1 MGSASLAFS
10 LAEGPCR
17 VRLILWA
24 VLLWSSPALA
34 GGVNVRRWTTADGI
48 PVNGLNDVVRT
59 PDGYVWIATFGGL
72 VRFDGLRFEGVDTGR
87 DHRMGQRF
95 TALAVAPDGRLFAA
109 TEGRGLISLAQDR
122 ITVYPHEVHGFMHRE
137 GALWLGTDQ
146 GLMRAEADR
155 LVPLTPPAAGPVV
168 SAVHGPD
175 GVLWVGTR
183 GHGLQRFVDGRFLPG
198 PPLVQPW
205 ATAESVAAVEVAGGH
220 VWVAS
225 GAGTFRIEPEVL
237 ENQQVGY
244 RAVPIDL
251 PGCEGLSL
259 ALEPLPRGQIC
270 VGTVCG
276 TWHLGQ
282 GPPQSIGGPRSESVL
297 RAPCEVTPDGQVIDR
312 LARGVVVRG
321 QTVPLTEALLVSMYF
336 EPDTGLW
343 ATSTGGELFLVRDGA
358 ITALGVGEEGP
369 ASELAVAKQSEPA
382 NQTASAPER
391 RGNPPD
397 SLPFSVAEASELAV
411 AKQSE
416 RATGPANHNAVGLL
430 EDQAGDIW
438 VATRSHGVLR
448 FRGGRLVAQIKLAE
462 GLPAD
467 HALSLIEDHE
477 GTIWVGS
484 YGLCR
489 MQGDRCMATPIED
502 RQVRVLFED
511 AQKHLWVGTDDGVFL
526 RENGQFRQ
534 IDAELSLPERAVVQV
549 MAAGPGGTL
558 WLGTQGHG
566 VAIFQPATGEV
577 QWLGTAQG
585 LPSTLIRA
593 IHFDEEGTAWLGSED
608 RGLIAGQRQAG
619 QWRFHTLDVD
629 KGLFSRGV
637 HQILPDAAGRFWMSS
652 NEGLFWV
659 EAAALRAVVV
669 GMQARVESVAYD
681 VRDGLPHNEGNGGVQ
696 GAGIRLRD
704 GRMAFPTQGGT
715 ALVDPRGL
723 PRDSRQP
730 RVHIEGIAAGAAR
743 FSPRA
748 PVTLE
753 PAQRDF
759 TVSFTGISFR
769 QPERTRFRYRLVG
782 YDTQWVEG
790 GTRRQAFYTQVR
802 PGRYRFEVEAA
813 NADHVWSS
821 VSASVEIVVR
831 PRLHETFWFQGL
843 VVVLLLA
850 TAGLGVRWRFA
861 RLKAREADLERVVAA
876 RTEQIARQSEALRA
890 LDDLKTRFFAHIS
903 HELRTPL
910 TLAAGALEQLV
921 AQVPDEGDSAL
932 VVMRRNVRRLRRLTD
947 QILEL
952 QRGEAGLRQARLEPV
967 DLVRLASVILE
978 EFRVVADGRHLER
991 TGPPQVVALADAGMV
1006 EAVLTNLLSNAVKFT
1021 RPGGRVEVRVQ
1032 RRDTEGGPRAV
1043 IEVID
1048 DGRGIPA
1055 ADLPRIFDRFY
1066 RVESAALREGEG
1078 TGLGL
1083 ALVWELTRQQGG
1095 QVEVESTEGVGTC
1108 FRVTLV
1114 GSDAPPMPVVLGRVA
1129 ETEASLLEVPEIPS
1143 DLPLDDRP
1151 VVLVVDDN
1159 ADLRAYVGGLLRPAH
1174 AVLFAADGLE
1184 GLARAQATLPDL
1196 VVADVMMPGLDGFA
1210 LARALAEGAETGSIP
1225 VLLLTARVDV
1235 DAEVQGL
1242 RAGAVDFVTKP
1253 FDAEVLRARVA
1264 AIFQRRTRLRD
1275 ALRRELGGP
1284 AGASG
1289 ADRRPEVL
1297 IEAPDTLIG
1306 APEVLIEAPDRLIGT
1321 PRVLIEA
1328 PGELIGA
1335 PRVLIEAPTRIG
1347 APRVLIE
1354 APSEPIG
1361 APGVLIEAPGEL
1373 IGAPRVLIE
1382 PPGEPIGGPEVLI
1395 EAPDKPRGLDV
1406 LSDTPARSA
1415 LLARVRQVI
1424 LEHIDN
1430 EALDVA
1436 TLAQRLGM
1444 SRATLMRR
1452 LAAEQAPAPGTLIR
1466 TLRLERAHHLL
1477 EQGLGNVSE
1486 VACAVGFASLAQFS
1500 RAFKEAFGS
1509 AALAPPPAP
1518 GAGIFARLS

>member
-10 LAEGPCR
+10 LAEGLRR
-17 VRLILWA
+17 VRLVLWA

-205 ATAESVAAVEVAGGH
+205 ATAESVAAVDVAGGH

-259 ALEPLPRGQIC
+259 ALEPLPKGQIC

-343 ATSTGGELFLVRDGA
+343 ATSTAGELFLVRDGA
-358 ITALGVGEEGP
+358 ITALGAGAEGP
-369 ASELAVAKQSEPA
+369 
-382 NQTASAPER
+382 
-391 RGNPPD
+391 
-397 SLPFSVAEASELAV
+397 ASELAV

-467 HALSLIEDHE
+467 HALSLIQDHE
-477 GTIWVGS
+477 GTVWVGS

-511 AQKHLWVGTDDGVFL
+511 AQKRLWVGTDDGVFL
-526 RENGQFRQ
+526 RENGQFRR
-534 IDAELSLPERAVVQV
+534 IDAELSLPGRAVVQV

-566 VAIFQPATGEV
+566 VAIYQPATGEV

-593 IHFDEEGTAWLGSED
+593 IHFDEEGTVWLGSED

-629 KGLFSRGV
+629 HGLFSRGV

-669 GMQARVESVAYD
+669 GLQARVESVAYD

-723 PRDSRQP
+723 PRDPRPP
-730 RVHIEGIAAGAAR
+730 RVHIEGIAAGAVR

-759 TVSFTGISFR
+759 TVSFTGITFR

-821 VSASVEIVVR
+821 VPASVEIVVR

-1108 FRVTLV
+1108 FRVTLEA
-1114 GSDAPPMPVVLGRVA
+1114 SDAPPRPLVLGRVA
-1129 ETEASLLEVPEIPS
+1129 ETEASLLEVPETPS
-1143 DLPLDDRP
+1143 DLPLDGRP

-1275 ALRRELGGP
+1275 ALRRELGG
-1284 AGASG
+1284 ASG
-1289 ADRRPEVL
+1289 GV
-1297 IEAPDTLIG
+1297 IG
-1306 APEVLIEAPDRLIGT
+1306 AYSEQNETSDVLKETSNAHEET
-1321 PRVLIEA
+1321 SSAMKETSNA
-1328 PGELIGA
+1328 
-1335 PRVLIEAPTRIG
+1335 
-1347 APRVLIE
+1347 
-1354 APSEPIG
+1354 
-1361 APGVLIEAPGEL
+1361 
-1373 IGAPRVLIE
+1373 
-1382 PPGEPIGGPEVLI
+1382 
-1395 EAPDKPRGLDV
+1395 

-1466 TLRLERAHHLL
+1466 TLRLERAHDLL

-1500 RAFKEAFGS
+1500 RAFKEAFGR
-1509 AALAPPPAP
+1509 PPSHLLP
-1518 GAGIFARLS
+1518 R